1 MPAASTPARRIRAPG
16 TPAVR
21 RLLPVMLGLLL
32 FGVALHVLRA
42 ELHAVSW
49 HDLSI
54 DIRQMPPSRLLLAV
68 GLTWI
73 NYAVLTG
80 YDFLAFAYID
90 RRPPRLHVA
99 LASFLSYA
107 ISNNVGFAMLSGA
120 SVRYRFYTRLG
131 LSGEELSRIVFSYS
145 VTFWLGLLALGGLSL
160 AVSPVPSLAGIG
172 ARATSAA
179 GWLLAGAAAAYVV
192 AAAMGRGPLSVGRFR
207 FPLPTFPVALTQLIL
222 SAADW
227 ALAGAVLYVL
237 LPQDAVPFLPFLG
250 AFLTAILLGMA
261 SHVPGGLGVFEGLL
275 VVLLKPYLSSGELLP
290 PLLVYR
296 AVYYLLPFIV
306 ALVGL
311 VIDELRQ
318 RRVQAARVTAAVG
331 RLTEQITPRLL
342 GVLTLLSGAVLLFSG
357 ATPAAPGRLERL
369 EAWLPLGVIE
379 VSHFTGSVVGVVLLL
394 LSQGLS
400 RRLDAAYY
408 LTSGAIGLG
417 ILASLLKGLDYE
429 EAIFLTFVL
438 VFLVRARPAFD
449 RRAAFFETRFS
460 TVWVATVLGALGAS
474 VWLGFFAFKHVDYS
488 QQLWWQFEL
497 QGEVS
502 RFLRA
507 SVGAAIVVL
516 LFGVARL
523 VRPAPHEVVEPSA
536 VDLDD
541 ASAVIAHQPRTSA
554 QLVFLRDK
562 GLLFNADRT
571 GFLMYGVQGRTW
583 VAMGDPVGPP
593 EAMTDLIRLF
603 LERCDDFDGVPVFYE
618 VGKAHLHCY
627 ADFGLTFVKVGE
639 EARVD
644 LGAFSLEGPRGARY
658 RQVIRRLEKDGG
670 RFEIVPSSAV
680 PGILG
685 DLRAVSDDWLAA
697 RAGTEKGFSLGFFD
711 DEYVARYPV
720 AVVRREGRIVA
731 FANIWRG
738 ADSHEVSLDLMRF
751 NRDAPKGVMEALFA
765 NLLHWG
771 KAEGY
776 RWFVLGMSPL
786 SGIEQSPAASLWNRL
801 SGFLYRHGESVYHF
815 QGLRAYKEKFD
826 PVWEPRYLVYPGG
839 MKLPRILA
847 DVSALVAGGYRKVFL
862 GA

>member
-1 MPAASTPARRIRAPG
+1 MPATA
-16 TPAVR
+16 R
-21 RLLPVMLGLLL
+21 RLLPVILGLLL
-32 FGVALHVLRA
+32 FGFALHVLRA

-54 DIRQMPPSRLLLAV
+54 DIRELPPSRFLLAV

-90 RRPPRLHVA
+90 RRPPRVNVA

-120 SVRYRFYTRLG
+120 SVRYRFYTRWG

-145 VTFWLGLLALGGLSL
+145 VTFWLGLLALGGISL
-160 AVSPVPSLAGIG
+160 ALSPVPSLAGIG
-172 ARATSAA
+172 ARATSTA
-179 GWLLAGAAAAYVV
+179 GWLLAASAAAYV
-192 AAAMGRGPLSVGRFR
+192 AAAAIGRGPVSVGRLR
-207 FPLPTFPVALTQLIL
+207 FPLPTFPVALTQLVL

-237 LPQDAVPFLPFLG
+237 LPTGAVPFLAFLG

-275 VVLLKPYLSSGELLP
+275 IVLLKPYLSSGDLLP

-296 AVYYLLPFIV
+296 AVYYLLPFMV

-311 VIDELRQ
+311 TIDELRQ
-318 RRVQAARVTAAVG
+318 RRAQAARVTAAFG

-342 GVLTLLSGAVLLFSG
+342 GALTFISGAVLLFSG

-369 EAWLPLGVIE
+369 APWLPLGVIE

-408 LTSGAIGLG
+408 LTSGAIGVG

-438 VFLVRARPAFD
+438 LGLVRARPAFD

-460 TVWVATVLGALGAS
+460 GVWVATVLGALGAS
-474 VWLGFFAFKHVDYS
+474 IWLGLFAFKHVDYS
-488 QQLWWQFEL
+488 QQLWWQFEV
-497 QGEVS
+497 QGEAS

-507 SVGAAIVVL
+507 SVGAAVVVL

-523 VRPAPHEVVEPSA
+523 MRPAPHEVVEPSTA
-536 VDLDD
+536 DLD
-541 ASAVIAHQPRTSA
+541 AAGAIIARQPRTSA

-562 GLLFNADRT
+562 GILFNAERT

-583 VAMGDPVGPP
+583 VTMGDPVGPP
-593 EAMTDLIRLF
+593 ETMSDLIRLF
-603 LERCDDFDGVPVFYE
+603 LERCDDFDGIPVFYE
-618 VGKAHLHCY
+618 VGKAHLHYY

-644 LGAFSLEGPRGARY
+644 LCRFSLTGPSGARY

-670 RFEIVPSSAV
+670 QFGIVPSSEV
-680 PGILG
+680 PAILSS
-685 DLRAVSDDWLAA
+685 LRAVSDDWLAA
-697 RAGTEKGFSLGFFD
+697 RAGAEKGFSLGFFD
-711 DEYVARYPV
+711 DDYVVRYPV
-720 AVVRREGRIVA
+720 AVVRCRGQIVA

-738 ADSHEVSLDLMRF
+738 ADGQEVSVDLMRF
-751 NRDAPKGVMEALFA
+751 SRDAPKGVMEALFA
-765 NLLHWG
+765 NLLSWG
-771 KAEGY
+771 KSEGY
-776 RWFVLGMSPL
+776 HWFVLGMSPL

-801 SGFLYRHGESVYHF
+801 SAFVYRHGEPVYHF
-815 QGLRAYKEKFD
+815 QGLRAYKEKFS
-826 PVWEPRYLVYPGG
+826 PTWEPRYLVYPGG
-839 MKLPRILA
+839 MKLPRILT
-847 DVSALVAGGYRKVFL
+847 DVSALVAGGYRRIWGQVL
-862 GA
+862 P

>member
-1 MPAASTPARRIRAPG
+1 MAM

-21 RLLPVMLGLLL
+21 RLVPVSVGLLL
-32 FGVALHVLRA
+32 FAVALRVLRT
-42 ELHAVSW
+42 ELHAVTW
-49 HDLSI
+49 HELTI
-54 DIRQMPPSRLLLAV
+54 DARQLPSSRVLLAV
-68 GLTWI
+68 ALTWI

-80 YDFLAFAYID
+80 YDFLAFASIAP
-90 RRPPRLHVA
+90 RPRASHVA

-120 SVRYRFYTRLG
+120 SVRYRFYTRWG
-131 LSGEELSRIVFSYS
+131 LTGEELSRIVFSYS
-145 VTFWLGLLALGGLSL
+145 VTFWLGLLALGGISL
-160 AVSPVPSLAGIG
+160 AMSPVPSLTEAGT
-172 ARATSAA
+172 RATSLVGWVLAA
-179 GWLLAGAAAAYVV
+179 FAGAYVV
-192 AAAMGRGPLSVGRFR
+192 AAGMGRGPIALGRFR
-207 FPLPTFPVALTQLIL
+207 FPLPTFPVALWQLLL
-222 SAADW
+222 SAVDW

-237 LPQDAVPFLPFLG
+237 LPAGAVPFLAFLG

-261 SHVPGGLGVFEGLL
+261 SHVPGGLGVFEGAL
-275 VVLLKPYLSSGELLP
+275 VVLLRPYLSSGDLLP

-296 AVYYLLPFIV
+296 AVYYLMPFIV

-318 RRVQAARVTAAVG
+318 RREQAARVTAVLG
-331 RLTEQITPRLL
+331 YLTEQITPRLL
-342 GVLTLLSGAVLLFSG
+342 GVLTFLSGAVLLFSG

-369 EAWLPLGVIE
+369 QPWLPLGVIE
-379 VSHFTGSVVGVVLLL
+379 VSHFTGSIVGVVLLL

-408 LTSGAIGLG
+408 LTSGAIVLG
-417 ILASLLKGLDYE
+417 IVASLLKGLDYE
-429 EAIFLTFVL
+429 EAILLSIVLLFLA
-438 VFLVRARPAFD
+438 RARPAFD

-460 TVWVATVLGALGAS
+460 GVWVATVLGALGAS
-474 VWLGFFAFKHVDYS
+474 IWLGLFAFKHVDYS
-488 QQLWWQFEL
+488 HQLWWQFEL
-497 QGEVS
+497 QGEAS

-507 SVGAAIVVL
+507 SVGAAIVIL

-523 VRPAPHEVVEPSA
+523 VRPAPHEVVPPSDT
-536 VDLDD
+536 DLHD
-541 ASAVIAHQPRTSA
+541 AQAIIERQPRTSP
-554 QLVFLRDK
+554 QLVHLRDK
-562 GLLFNADRT
+562 GVLFNADRT

-593 EAMTDLIRLF
+593 ETMSDLIRLF

-618 VGKAHLHCY
+618 VGKVHLHRY
-627 ADFGLTFVKVGE
+627 ADFGLTFRKVGE

-644 LGAFSLEGPRGARY
+644 LSAFGLEGSRGARY
-658 RQVIRRLEKDGG
+658 RQAVRRLEKDGG
-670 RFEIVPSSAV
+670 RFEIVQPPDV
-680 PGILG
+680 PAILAN
-685 DLRAVSDDWLAA
+685 LRAVSDDWLDA
-697 RAGTEKGFSLGFFD
+697 RAGAEKGFSLGFFD
-711 DEYVARYPV
+711 EAYVARYPI

-738 ADSHEVSLDLMRF
+738 TDGQEVSVDLMRF

-765 NLLHWG
+765 NLLCWG

-801 SGFLYRHGESVYHF
+801 SSFLYRHGESVYHF

-826 PVWEPRYLVYPGG
+826 PVWEPRYLAYPGG

-847 DVSALVAGGYRKVFL
+847 DVSALIAGGYRKIWGQVL
-862 GA
+862 